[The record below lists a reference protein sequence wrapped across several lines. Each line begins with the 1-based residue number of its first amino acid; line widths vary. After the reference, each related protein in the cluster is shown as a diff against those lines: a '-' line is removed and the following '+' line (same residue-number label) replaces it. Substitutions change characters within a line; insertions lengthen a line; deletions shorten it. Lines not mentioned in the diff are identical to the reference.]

1 MHGHWGIESM
11 NQNNIVNKPIPKGH
25 AYSPVPIYIYLLH
38 IYIYTYIQKWDL
50 LKWWIVDPDLG
61 IRMVIMV
68 TPDLQE
74 RIATS
79 IELFLAVRLFGWSKP
94 RDPHPG
100 KNMVL
105 YFHIYIYI
113 FICICVYIYIY
124 RYRYG
129 GFLKW
134 RGYPTV
140 DGLS

>member
-1 MHGHWGIESM
+1 MIYYVTY
-11 NQNNIVNKPIPKGH
+11 I
-25 AYSPVPIYIYLLH
+25 IYIYICYIYIYIY

-100 KNMVL
+100 KNMAL
-105 YFHIYIYI
+105 YFHIYIYTYLYVYVYI
-113 FICICVYIYIY
+113 YIYMYIYIY